1 MKRMMLLAS
10 LVALVALMLVAAP
23 AMANERHDNG
33 NKDNHADNR
42 HNDFNNHNNRND
54 FCRFFDCSE
63 FNNLN
68 DFCDLFDCSEF
79 NNNNDFAQPESSQ
92 TNEQDVR
99 SGASSQS
106 IIVEGGGDNSN
117 QCVAIQPISNTGNAT
132 SNTGVL
138 QVDPSNPSNNGSV
151 DHHQLNHQLN
161 PGSAGGGDVA
171 VRDAGNLTINPSQ
184 SVTCDQQVNQA
195 ATAFN

>member
-23 AMANERHDNG
+23 AMANERHDNRD
-33 NKDNHADNR
+33 NHNHADNR
-42 HNDFNNHNNRND
+42 HNDFCD
-54 FCRFFDCSE
+54 FFDC
-63 FNNLN
+63 NNVNRHN
-68 DFCDLFDCSEF
+68 DFCDFFDCNNF
-79 NNNNDFAQPESSQ
+79 NNSFDAPEISQ
-92 TNEQDVR
+92 TNDQDVR

-132 SNTGVL
+132 SGTGVL
-138 QVDPSNPSNNGSV
+138 QATPSNNGSF
-151 DHHQLNHQLN
+151 DHHQFNHGFN
-161 PGSAGGGDVA
+161 GGGDIG

>member
-10 LVALVALMLVAAP
+10 LVALVALMVVAAP

-33 NKDNHADNR
+33 NNDNH
-42 HNDFNNHNNRND
+42 HNDRHDNGNNDNHHNGFNNHNNRND

-63 FNNLN
+63 FNN
-68 DFCDLFDCSEF
+68 
-79 NNNNDFAQPESSQ
+79 NDFAQPEIGQ
-92 TNEQDVR
+92 RNEQDVQ

-151 DHHQLNHQLN
+151 DHHQLNHHQLN

-171 VRDAGNLTINPSQ
+171 VRDTGNLTINPS
-184 SVTCDQQVNQA
+184 
-195 ATAFN
+195 

>member
-1 MKRMMLLAS
+1 MMLLAS

-79 NNNNDFAQPESSQ
+79 NNHNDFAQPEISQ
-92 TNEQDVR
+92 TNEQDVQ

-138 QVDPSNPSNNGSV
+138 QVDPANPSNNGSV
-151 DHHQLNHQLN
+151 DHHQLNHQFN